1 MLRLLDYESY
11 SFTIKF
17 LLADKTAMVKKM
29 PGIDKAFVP
38 AKVTEIKHS
47 DCFAVIALSFKMSS
61 AVGVERI
68 DIPTAVGTMQFSFR
82 QFGTFGKREIQ
93 LRFHL
98 RQQWLLLMCLHFRIL
113 HYILPPK
120 FISVSMYS
128 EISRRSVYF
137 NT

>member
-11 SFTIKF
+11 SFIIKF
-17 LLADKTAMVKKM
+17 PLAIVFKIPGFDKVFA
-29 PGIDKAFVP
+29 P

-113 HYILPPK
+113 HYTLPPK
-120 FISVSMYS
+120 FISVSIYS